1 MEAKY
6 EYQVFDEERKRKFQ
20 SIADGV
26 YQLMAAFVEKG
37 QNELDSV
44 KCDQKIAE
52 LEKKFPRAAVYLK
65 AQKWSWSTEPKQADL
80 GKAAM
85 NRILD
90 GDDPAVVLEEM
101 ESAWAAFNVAQEG

>member
-6 EYQVFDEERKRKFQ
+6 EYQVFDPERKKKVQ
-20 SIADGV
+20 GIDGLLD
-26 YQLMAAFVEKG
+26 LMAAFVEKG

-44 KCDQKIAE
+44 RYDQKIAE
-52 LEKKFPRAAVYLK
+52 LEKKYPRAAVYLK
-65 AQKWSWSTEPKQADL
+65 AQRWSWSAEQKQANL

-85 NRILD
+85 DRILD